1 MEEIHQCV
9 LETEDTSNLRFI
21 DQNTDSITISIVK
34 QKPFDARVELLGDRL
49 KLSDS
54 DKPRRVKPPENEEKQ
69 VQRAEINRLLAE
81 RDAKAIE
88 NAKRKT
94 ELLKLQAE
102 HTAKISEEQEERYK
116 QMAKSDKPR
125 RVKLPENEE
134 KQVQRVLEIN
144 RLLAERDAKAIE
156 DAKRKAELLK
166 LQAEHTAKIS
176 EEQEERYKQ
185 MAKLTRDQAEHK
197 AKLLRE
203 EMELLREKTKLEE
216 EYQAKAVNNKN
227 ECRIC
232 YEKIA
237 DCVILPCKHTITCK
251 QCCDKLKV
259 CPLCRG
265 NIESRMVVFV

>member
-1 MEEIHQCV
+1 MSSEFLSCTKCKKKYKTTVKLIKHMEEIHQCV

-116 QMAKSDKPR
+116 QMAK
-125 RVKLPENEE
+125 
-134 KQVQRVLEIN
+134 
-144 RLLAERDAKAIE
+144 
-156 DAKRKAELLK
+156 
-166 LQAEHTAKIS
+166 
-176 EEQEERYKQ
+176 
-185 MAKLTRDQAEHK
+185 LTRDQAEHK